1 LNRFTQLWSPSGSIT
16 RGTYALVGLVGF
28 TLKHNLDRFV
38 ASFGFHRHWGV
49 FNYWVPVRDVA
60 RVTQLPRSEAVFLA
74 TMVALSLPFIWLG
87 VSMTIK
93 RLRNAGLP
101 PQLAAL
107 FFVPFLNL
115 IFFLV
120 FCLLPEKYGR
130 QPDLVDAHSPLSA
143 RSEPAPTLPYA
154 QPAEGASISRFLP
167 QTALGSAAVSL
178 LITVPIG
185 LATAVL
191 GTKILMN
198 YGWGLFVAL
207 PFVIGFTAAYLYGAR
222 QPRSAGAQIGVACLS
237 VLLLGLG
244 LMGLAFEGLICIAM
258 AAPLALPLAAF
269 GGICAYAIQKNRRFQ
284 NDAPVFLAIL
294 LLFAPGIEC
303 LEHAAGRPAPLF
315 VVRSSLDIQAS
326 PQEVWDK
333 VVAFTEIP
341 APTEWMFRAGVAYP
355 IRAEMFGHGVGAER
369 HCVFSTGAFVEPIQ
383 VWDAPRLL
391 KFSVTSNPAPM
402 QEWTPYPHV
411 NPPHLHGFLVSEGG
425 QFLLTRLAN
434 GGTRLEGTT
443 WYRHG
448 LWPATYWKFWSD
460 EIIQRIHLRVLNHI
474 RGEVEATQVSPPKL

>member
-1 LNRFTQLWSPSGSIT
+1 MNRFTRLWSPSGSVT
-16 RGTYALVGLVGF
+16 RGTYAIVGLLGF

-60 RVTQLPRSEAVFLA
+60 RVTQLPRSEALFLA

-93 RLRNAGLP
+93 RLRSAGLP
-101 PQLAAL
+101 PQLVAL

-115 IFFLV
+115 LFFLIL
-120 FCLLPEKYGR
+120 CLLPEKLSQ
-130 QPDLVDAHSPLSA
+130 QPDAAHTPSPASADLVGPNTFEYSQS
-143 RSEPAPTLPYA
+143 
-154 QPAEGASISRFLP
+154 AEGSSISRFLP
-167 QTALGSAAVSL
+167 ETALGSAAVSL

-185 LATAVL
+185 LGTAIL
-191 GTKILMN
+191 GTQILMN

-207 PFVIGFTAAYLYGAR
+207 PFVMGFTAAHIYGAR

-237 VLLLGLG
+237 VLLLAIG
-244 LMGLAFEGLICIAM
+244 LMALAFEGLICIAM
-258 AAPLALPLAAF
+258 AAPLALPLAAL
-269 GGICAYAIQKNRRFQ
+269 GGFCAHVVQKNRRLQRGTAF
-284 NDAPVFLAIL
+284 VSIL
-294 LLFAPGIEC
+294 LLFAPGIEW
-303 LEHAAGRPAPLF
+303 LEHAMARPSPIF
-315 VVRSSLDIQAS
+315 EVRSSLDIEA
-326 PQEVWDK
+326 PPEEVWDK
-333 VVAFTEIP
+333 VIAFTEIP
-341 APTEWMFRAGVAYP
+341 APKEWMFRAGVAYP
-355 IRAEMFGHGVGAER
+355 IRAEMLGRGVGAER

-383 VWDAPRLL
+383 IWDAPRLL

-411 NPPHLHGFLVSEGG
+411 DPPHLHGFLVSEGG
-425 QFLLTRLAN
+425 QFLLTPLPN

-448 LWPATYWKFWSD
+448 LWPSTYWKLWSD
-460 EIIQRIHLRVLNHI
+460 EIIHRIHLRVLNHI
-474 RGEVEATQVSPPKL
+474 RDQVEARRVSPPKL

>member
-1 LNRFTQLWSPSGSIT
+1 M
-16 RGTYALVGLVGF
+16 GF

-93 RLRNAGLP
+93 RLRSAGLP
-101 PQLAAL
+101 PQLVAL
-107 FFVPFLNL
+107 FFLPFLNL
-115 IFFLV
+115 LFFLIL
-120 FCLLPEKYGR
+120 CLLPEK
-130 QPDLVDAHSPLSA
+130 DAQQ
-143 RSEPAPTLPYA
+143 PYA
-154 QPAEGASISRFLP
+154 AGTAASADSVGPHTLQYPPSAEASSISRFLP
-167 QTALGSAAVSL
+167 GTALGSAAVSL

-185 LATAVL
+185 LATAIL
-191 GTKILMN
+191 GTQILMN

-207 PFVIGFTAAYLYGAR
+207 PFVMGFTAAHIYGAR

-237 VLLLGLG
+237 VLLLAIG
-244 LMGLAFEGLICIAM
+244 LMALAFEGLICIAM
-258 AAPLALPLAAF
+258 AAPLALPLAAL
-269 GGICAYAIQKNRRFQ
+269 GGVCAHVVQKNRRLQ
-284 NDAPVFLAIL
+284 NDAAFVAIL
-294 LLFAPGIEC
+294 LLFAPGLEW
-303 LEHAAGRPAPLF
+303 LEHAVARPSPVF
-315 VVRSSLDIQAS
+315 EVRSSLDIEA
-326 PQEVWDK
+326 PPEEVWDK
-333 VVAFTEIP
+333 VISFTEIP
-341 APTEWMFRAGVAYP
+341 APKEWMFRAGVAYP
-355 IRAEMFGHGVGAER
+355 IRAEMLGRGVGAER

-383 VWDAPRLL
+383 IWDAPRRL

-411 NPPHLHGFLVSEGG
+411 DPPHLHGFLVSEGG
-425 QFLLTRLAN
+425 QFLLTPLPN

-448 LWPATYWKFWSD
+448 LWPSTYWKLWSD
-460 EIIQRIHLRVLNHI
+460 EIIHRIHLRVLTHI
-474 RGEVEATQVSPPKL
+474 RDEVEARPGSPPKR